1 MDNLNLINEV
11 ATFIQQCKKYKPDL
25 SDKKINKFVIKNF
38 PNLNFGLCL
47 QVDNILF
54 PEKEYGSYW
63 RSSYNWPKNGDSIGL
78 KKAYN
83 CGFFT
88 FEM

>member
-1 MDNLNLINEV
+1 MEDLNEV

-25 SDKKINKFVIKNF
+25 SDKKINKLVIKNF

-47 QVDNILF
+47 RVDDILF
-54 PEKEYGSYW
+54 PEKEHCGGYW
-63 RSSYNWPKNGDSIGL
+63 RSSYNWPNDGDSIEL